1 MPAEPVWALFRHS
14 GGLLQWFSGAA
25 GCAIADGKAS
35 GSGWRGAHGGGGG
48 PARLRGAGAPDG
60 L

>member
-1 MPAEPVWALFRHS
+1 MPAEPVWALFRDS

-35 GSGWRGAHGGGGG
+35 DQVEAVRMVEVAGVPGFVV
-48 PARLRGAGAPDG
+48 PERLTG
-60 L
+60 